1 MTENKCIN
9 QRELSHRWGISPST
23 LNAGAGLAKDRTS
36 LKLGGRVVYRMEDV
50 EAFEAEGLRSST
62 SQTQPLIPDY
72 RNERAVAAPA
82 AQGLSRGEA
91 RDEPAPHFQ
100 T

>member
-1 MTENKCIN
+1 MTENKFIN

-23 LNAGAGLAKDRTS
+23 LERWRWSGEGPHF

-50 EAFEAEGLRSST
+50 EAFEADRLRSST
-62 SQTQPLIPDY
+62 SETQPLIPDY

-82 AQGLSRGEA
+82 AQGLSRGGA
-91 RDEPAPHFQ
+91 R
-100 T
+100 